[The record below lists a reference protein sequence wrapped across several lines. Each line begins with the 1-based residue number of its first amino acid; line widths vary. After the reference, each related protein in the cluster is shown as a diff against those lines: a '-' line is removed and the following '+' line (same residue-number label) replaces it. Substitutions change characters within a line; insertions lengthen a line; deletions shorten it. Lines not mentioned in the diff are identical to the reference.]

1 LKYFSVKAASNGG
14 LRNNLPSTS
23 GRFPRLI
30 LRIFTGARSISFLMT
45 VLVLF
50 FIGCQDPPLGS
61 LEKARATLTRA
72 DREGATHYAE
82 ETYRTA
88 EEVLKKGWMEM
99 ARQNGRLAPFRNYK
113 AADSML
119 NLAYV
124 LANEAINTTKNRIH
138 DLSFIVQTERNDL
151 REELNGW
158 KEALNGLLARY
169 RAEHHWNSAEL
180 AYRTSEKLLFN
191 GEYDE
196 ARKTVAEGR
205 EALKRLS
212 AVLAEYTNDEV
223 KKLPVWRRWV
233 EETVSD
239 SRSSGGYAV
248 IVDKARHKTYLIK
261 AGRIIHTYNCDLGYN
276 SAHQKLFSGDGATPE
291 GKYQVTEVK
300 KNGSSK
306 YYKALLINYPNATD
320 RSRFSENKSR
330 GIISSHARI
339 GGLIEFHG
347 EGGRGRDWT
356 EGCVALTNKE
366 MDQLM
371 QYVGH
376 GTPITIVRRSDL
388 WP

>member
-1 LKYFSVKAASNGG
+1 L
-14 LRNNLPSTS
+14 
-23 GRFPRLI
+23 
-30 LRIFTGARSISFLMT
+30 
-45 VLVLF
+45 
-50 FIGCQDPPLGS
+50 GCQDPPLGS
-61 LEKARATLTRA
+61 LEKARTTLARA
-72 DREGATHYAE
+72 DREGAARYAE

-99 ARQNGRLAPFRNYK
+99 ARQNGRLAPFRDYK

-119 NLAYV
+119 NLAFV
-124 LANEAINTTKNRIH
+124 LATEAINTTKNRIH
-138 DLSFIVQTERNDL
+138 DLSFIVQTDRNDL
-151 REELNGW
+151 RRELDAW

-169 RAEHHWNSAEL
+169 HAENHWNAAEL
-180 AYRTSEKLLFN
+180 AYRTSERLLFN

-212 AVLAEYTNDEV
+212 TVLAEFTNDEA

-233 EETVSD
+233 EETIAN
-239 SRSSGGYAV
+239 SRATGGSAV
-248 IVDKARHKTYLIK
+248 IVDKSKHKTYLIK
-261 AGRIIHTYNCDLGYN
+261 GGRIIHTYNCDLGYN

-291 GKYQVTEVK
+291 GKYKVTAVK

-306 YYKALLINYPNATD
+306 YYKALLIDYPNATD
-320 RSRFSENKSR
+320 RSRFAENKAR
-330 GIISSHARI
+330 GVISSRARI
-339 GGLIEFHG
+339 GSLIEIHG
-347 EGGRGRDWT
+347 EGGRGKDWT

-371 QYVGH
+371 QYVGN
-376 GTPITIVRRSDL
+376 GTPVTIVRRSDR